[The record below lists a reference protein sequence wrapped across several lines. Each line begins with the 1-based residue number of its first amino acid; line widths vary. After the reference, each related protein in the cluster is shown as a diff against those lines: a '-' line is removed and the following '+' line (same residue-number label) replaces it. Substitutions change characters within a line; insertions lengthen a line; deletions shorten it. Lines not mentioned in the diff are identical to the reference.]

1 MSSTSI
7 QIRIQACTQ
16 TNTSLGCISKWLQS
30 APTLG
35 SPCSWSQMKCQD
47 PATFV
52 QNYLWNTIDSTS
64 ICSTCLRCTE
74 DPRAFFSIPTK
85 KNSFQRCV
93 SRNKQWM
100 APKILMFRNGT
111 WSVLHLFF
119 AVHRSV
125 VPPQVPAAPPA
136 ILVAS
141 RHMRHGLPDV
151 LPEKNNKCPLK
162 MDHLKRKS
170 HLPTINLQ
178 ECVRF
183 QGG

>member
-85 KNSFQRCV
+85 KKLLPEMCIQEQTMNGSKNTHVSQWNLIGAALVFCCPSFRRSTTSASSSTSNSCGIE
-93 SRNKQWM
+93 
-100 APKILMFRNGT
+100 A
-111 WSVLHLFF
+111 H
-119 AVHRSV
+119 
-125 VPPQVPAAPPA
+125 
-136 ILVAS
+136 AS
-141 RHMRHGLPDV
+141 RAA
-151 LPEKNNKCPLK
+151 
-162 MDHLKRKS
+162 
-170 HLPTINLQ
+170 
-178 ECVRF
+178 
-183 QGG
+183 